1 MKVFM
6 IHIVKDIG
14 EFALYNNINVL
25 TIKVSTSRHC
35 LAYCYAGLLRDSL
48 SEFVTLI
55 KSERIRE
62 PDAQVVYLIFST
74 AHQK

>member
-14 EFALYNNINVL
+14 EFASYNMNVL
-25 TIKVSTSRHC
+25 TIKVSISRHC

-48 SEFVTLI
+48 SLFGNSH
-55 KSERIRE
+55 KSESQM
-62 PDAQVVYLIFST
+62 PTWYT
-74 AHQK
+74 